1 MRVSVNRRRYLSKG
15 ASGVVYQGQ
24 WRGMAVAVKKFFA
37 VDEGA
42 AQYPQL
48 SAFHARWN
56 LNCLTFSI
64 YLRV

>member
-1 MRVSVNRRRYLSKG
+1 M
-15 ASGVVYQGQ
+15 VYQGQ